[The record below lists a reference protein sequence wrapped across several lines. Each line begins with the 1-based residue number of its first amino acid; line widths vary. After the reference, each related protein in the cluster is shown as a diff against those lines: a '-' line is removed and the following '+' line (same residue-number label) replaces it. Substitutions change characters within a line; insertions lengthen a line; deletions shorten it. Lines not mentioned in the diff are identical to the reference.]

1 MVEAIGLLQYA
12 VQGFYIFH
20 SRHGHQG
27 QSSARDTS
35 LLYATRRLCSI
46 PSSKTR
52 TRKQGSCETI
62 HQVGLGQS
70 DPTDCRQRNNNEQHI
85 AVLERQ
91 ECIARAHRLARA
103 PSGRKSATY
112 SDGLSG
118 PNSRPFVR
126 SGVSQQ
132 NGRRQRWIRLQPPK
146 NVNMLVE
153 GKARCCSTFP
163 KVFSVTTCRTSRD
176 QLHRSALAKQLPR
189 NKVTDFVRRG
199 LLAPAVKLPHM

>member
-12 VQGFYIFH
+12 VQGFCIFR

-46 PSSKTR
+46 SSSKTR
-52 TRKQGSCETI
+52 PRKQGSCKTI

-103 PSGRKSATY
+103 PCGRKSATY

-132 NGRRQRWIRLQPPK
+132 IWP
-146 NVNMLVE
+146 
-153 GKARCCSTFP
+153 TP
-163 KVFSVTTCRTSRD
+163 KVDSFTTAQNCSYSCRGKGPVLQHLFLRYP
-176 QLHRSALAKQLPR
+176 Q
-189 NKVTDFVRRG
+189 
-199 LLAPAVKLPHM
+199 